1 MTNEDLQGAFQ
12 SIHASE
18 GLLKEVLTMEDQ
30 KKRTPFGWRPVL
42 RWVTAVAVAVV
53 ILFGALV
60 FWPEGGDP
68 SQPGIIAI
76 PGVMKAYA
84 YEVKDNK
91 SVDFSKL
98 GEYTFVENR
107 IKPGQSIWNPFSNYE
122 LAITPVVNEAN
133 LQDYTITFEV
143 TTKYGIIVGNYH
155 NREKYKSYT
164 DAVMGKCATIENGET
179 LYWEGYEPNTGG
191 DFLYTYT
198 DPGEDTIYVD
208 LVIRADTH
216 IIGYA
221 IFEIVPV
228 EGWDGLAYTG
238 MLVYSAYYPM
248 VDGQFQAV
256 TEAFVLQEIE
266 NFKNN

>member
-1 MTNEDLQGAFQ
+1 MDD
-12 SIHASE
+12 ISE
-18 GLLKEVLTMEDQ
+18 SELESAMGFYHRKKKSRTM
-30 KKRTPFGWRPVL
+30 WR
-42 RWVTAVAVAVV
+42 RATAAAVALV
-53 ILFGALV
+53 ILVTALV
-60 FWPEGGDP
+60 FWPVNDEP
-68 SQPGIIAI
+68 EIIAV

-84 YEVKDNK
+84 YEVKDKKN
-91 SVDFSKL
+91 VDFSKL

-122 LAITPVVNEAN
+122 LAITPVINEAN

-143 TTKYGIIVGNYH
+143 TTEYGIIVGNYH
-155 NREKYKSYT
+155 NREKYKSHA
-164 DAVMGKCATIENGET
+164 DAVMGKCATIENSET
-179 LYWEGYEPNTGG
+179 LYWEGYEPITGG
-191 DFLYTYT
+191 DFSYSYTN
-198 DPGEDTIYVD
+198 PGEDTIYVD
-208 LVIRADTH
+208 MVIRADMY

-256 TEAFVLQEIE
+256 TEAFVRQEIE
-266 NFKNN
+266 NFKIN